1 MTWPQRTVNFVFLRV
16 SMFPKTKS
24 RETSRFEGNK
34 IHCSWREQVEKTKV
48 NLERHAEIPAAI
60 SDHVQEQSTFHG
72 KQ

>member
-1 MTWPQRTVNFVFLRV
+1 MFL
-16 SMFPKTKS
+16 KTKS

-34 IHCSWREQVEKTKV
+34 IHCSWREQTGGKTKA

-72 KQ
+72 